1 MISVRSKE
9 EVLSAS
15 RIEEVIG
22 EFVNLK
28 KRGPITSGF
37 VRFIRRKRPHSMFHL
52 PKEIFKCFGCGKAGD
67 VITFLIE
74 HEKFTYPEALRF
86 LAQKYH
92 IAIEETGDRA
102 KEQDDK
108 LAKESLFIINQ
119 FAQEYF
125 HDNLYKTEEGQT
137 VGLCLF
143 QRTGHYR

>member
-1 MISVRSKE
+1 MWIRKGVKFLLSAFPQKMISVRSKE

-28 KRGPITSGF
+28 KRGGNYIGLCP
-37 VRFIRRKRPHSMFHL
+37 FHTEKT
-52 PKEIFKCFGCGKAGD
+52 PSFNVSPTKGIFKCFGCGKAGD

-92 IAIEETGDRA
+92 ITIEETGDWAR
-102 KEQDDK
+102 
-108 LAKESLFIINQ
+108 
-119 FAQEYF
+119 
-125 HDNLYKTEEGQT
+125 
-137 VGLCLF
+137 
-143 QRTGHYR
+143 